1 MIYLWNF
8 WEFGGSSVSSA
19 SATSLLGEKKLSPNA
34 FQKKNNGW
42 DTLGVW
48 KSPSGSQ
55 VCTGRWVPGRAQL
68 TLPSSH
74 FNHCFLFELDC
85 VDTQYLK
92 CFSEL
97 IISVKLYSAK
107 NWVSFS
113 VFTKSK
119 ALVLVV
125 CQNMTEWHSTC
136 WHLVPLALSISSAS
150 WCQFCVMSWSK

>member
-19 SATSLLGEKKLSPNA
+19 SATSLLR
-34 FQKKNNGW
+34 KKNCLQMLSKRRTMGGIPWVCENPPVVLRSA
-42 DTLGVW
+42 LGGGCLGELSW
-48 KSPSGSQ
+48 LYQ
-55 VCTGRWVPGRAQL
+55 AL
-68 TLPSSH
+68 TLIIV
-74 FNHCFLFELDC
+74 FLFELDC